1 MQEFIHPVPK
11 HTLQAQRSIVTVVH
25 TIADSPPAILLTF
38 LYFTSYKMRR
48 YLFAIAD
55 IGW

>member
-25 TIADSPPAILLTF
+25 TIADSHPAILLTF

-55 IGW
+55 IG